1 MKKIF
6 FVVGLGLVLSL
17 SMTAQRTVSMPQS
30 LQKLLNAEYAIS
42 SLYVDSVNEDK
53 LIEDAIKGMLESLD
67 PHSSYTDAKE
77 TKELEEPLQG
87 EFSGVGIQFNM
98 NKDTLYVI

>member
-1 MKKIF
+1 MKKIIIA
-6 FVVGLGLVLSL
+6 LVLSL
-17 SMTAQRTVSMPQS
+17 ALPITASAQRGMPDA

-42 SLYVDSVNEDK
+42 SLYVDTVNEDK
-53 LIEDAIKGMLESLD
+53 LIEEAIRGMLESLD

-87 EFSGVGIQFNM
+87 EFSGVG
-98 NKDTLYVI
+98 

>member
-6 FVVGLGLVLSL
+6 FVVGILLALSL
-17 SMTAQRTVSMPQS
+17 SINAQRTMSMPQAM
-30 LQKLLNAEYAIS
+30 QKLLNAEYAIS

-53 LIEDAIKGMLESLD
+53 LIEEAIKGMLQSLD

-87 EFSGVGIQFNM
+87 
-98 NKDTLYVI
+98 